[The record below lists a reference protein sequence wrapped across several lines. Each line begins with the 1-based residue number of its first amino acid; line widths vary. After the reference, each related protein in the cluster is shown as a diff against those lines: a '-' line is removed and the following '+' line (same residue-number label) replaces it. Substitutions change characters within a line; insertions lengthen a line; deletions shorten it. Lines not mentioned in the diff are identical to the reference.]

1 MHPSNSN
8 EVVIPVP
15 VSVDTDLVIDDDGY
29 FYLSLDVYLNENE
42 DESHEIKI
50 PFSELVDDLLV
61 FYKEEYGVDG
71 YKTLYSVA
79 HELSRQAERLR
90 ESAQIMEESLTATA
104 DLFDQEDTAK

>member
-1 MHPSNSN
+1 M
-8 EVVIPVP
+8 
-15 VSVDTDLVIDDDGY
+15 SVDTDLVIDDDGY

-90 ESAQIMEESLTATA
+90 ESAQSMEDSLTATA